1 MTNNDNKGIMKIV
14 KATFISPSFF
24 FVIIT
29 ILTIIALLDINFFR
43 IFSQGKFQGIQ
54 NLFTTYSLERS
65 EKVNENILYALF
77 ETLQIALIGT
87 YFGVIFSFPFS
98 ILAANNFNS
107 KLVYIPIRIT
117 LSGIRTIPSLIW
129 GLLAV
134 IAFGLGPRAGV
145 IAIIFYTIG
154 YISKFQYEIFEGIKT
169 DSIEALSSI
178 GATKLQITRYVVF
191 PETANELISQIIFM
205 FEYNIRSSSIIG
217 FVGAGGIGYLLSL
230 YLDYFR
236 IGALS
241 TALIYLLIIVVIIDF
256 IGSSIRKRFQDPN
269 FEEINF

>member
-1 MTNNDNKGIMKIV
+1 MISDKNNNKMKII
-14 KATFISPSFF
+14 KSTFISSSFLF
-24 FVIIT
+24 ILIT
-29 ILTIIALLDINFFR
+29 ILTIIAILDIDFFR
-43 IFSQGKFQGIQ
+43 IFSQGKFKGIQ

-65 EKVNENILYALF
+65 EKVNQTIIYALF

-98 ILAANNFNS
+98 ILAASNLNS
-107 KLVYIPIRIT
+107 KLVYIPIRIV
-117 LSGIRTIPSLIW
+117 LSSIRTIPSLIW

-154 YISKFQYEIFEGIKT
+154 YISKFQYETFEGIKT
-169 DSIEALSSI
+169 DPIEALSAI

-217 FVGAGGIGYLLSL
+217 FVGAGGIGFLLAL